1 MTEARFNKLREPFPE
16 NLVSWLPK
24 PMLAKEHMDKIPKAN
39 CDFCGQYHARDK
51 VMHLAYVGH
60 AALTDRLLD
69 VDPAWSWKPLAFDGN
84 GLPLLDVD
92 GGMWVELTVLGVT
105 RLGYGDAQGKKGP
118 NATKERIGDAIRNAG
133 MRLGCALEYWHKGD
147 LNKHKSVP
155 VIEELQPQLV
165 PKKLITDERL
175 QKALIKI
182 KAGEYTIEK
191 LVDAFEFTDA
201 QQEVVDCFCE
211 GIL

>member
-1 MTEARFNKLREPFPE
+1 MSEAGFNKLREPFPE

-39 CDFCGQYHARDK
+39 CEFCGQYHAKDK

-69 VDPAWSWKPLAFDGN
+69 VDPAWTWRPISFDAN
-84 GLPLLDVD
+84 GLPLLDAD
-92 GGMWVELTVLGVT
+92 GGMWIELTVLGVS

-133 MRLGCALEYWHKGD
+133 MRFGCALEYWHKGD

-155 VIEELQPQLV
+155 IIEEEEPERIL
-165 PKKLITDERL
+165 KKAITDERL
-175 QKALIKI
+175 AKAMLKI
-182 KAGEYTIEK
+182 TAGEYTIEK
-191 LVDAFEFTDA
+191 LLANFELTDEQQDVIADA
-201 QQEVVDCFCE
+201 
-211 GIL
+211 GLI